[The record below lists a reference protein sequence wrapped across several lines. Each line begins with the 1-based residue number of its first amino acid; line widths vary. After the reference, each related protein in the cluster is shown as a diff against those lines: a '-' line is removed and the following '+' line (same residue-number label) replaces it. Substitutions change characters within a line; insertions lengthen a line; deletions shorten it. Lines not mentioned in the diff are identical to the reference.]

1 KFVFSTSEAYL
12 IEDGKITAP
21 VKGAT
26 LIGNGPE
33 CMSRVSMVGNDLSLD
48 SGVGTCGKD
57 GQSVPLADVFEDFA
71 GRGRGLVLRGF
82 MLSLTDQRA
91 QLLTVCVG
99 VFGNEL
105 LQHVV
110 GPGHQAVAPTFQ
122 IVEAFVVLTRRSVE
136 LIEQHQDFIQ
146 ILIAHQLA
154 DELNVAFAR
163 NVRGVLGSIG
173 QCPTQRVGQW
183 QLGQHIGLECR
194 QAFAQLHQ
202 SMQLSFDLGFAFLS
216 VEGVVN
222 LMENVMSASES
233 VGPQALPALQQQVEE
248 IVAEARRQGATAC
261 EVAVSLEQGLSTSV
275 RQREVETV
283 EFNRDQGF
291 GITLYV
297 GHRKGS
303 ASTSASGP
311 DAIRETVAAAL
322 AIAKH
327 TSEDESSGL
336 ADAALMAKEQPDF
349 DLFHPWDITPE
360 QAIERALICE
370 AAAFDADSRIKNA
383 DGTTLNVHQG
393 CRVYGN
399 SHGFIGGYA
408 STRHSLSCV
417 MIAEGEGQM
426 QRDYWY
432 DVNRRGDQLMD
443 ARLIGQK
450 AAERAA
456 SRLGARPV
464 PTCEVPVL
472 FSAELAGGLFGSFLG
487 AVSGGNLY
495 RKSSFLEGA
504 IGQRLFPEW
513 MTIDERPHLVG
524 AMGSS
529 AFDGDG
535 LATYAKPFVENGDL
549 VSYILSTYSGR
560 KLGLP
565 STANAG
571 GVHNLFVSHGTE
583 DQAALIRRMGR
594 GLLVTELMGS
604 GLNMVTGD
612 YSRGAAGFWI
622 ENGEIQFPVQE
633 VTIAGN
639 MRDMFKQIVAVGND
653 LEMRSNIRTGSVLI
667 EKMMVAGS

>member
-1 KFVFSTSEAYL
+1 
-12 IEDGKITAP
+12 
-21 VKGAT
+21 
-26 LIGNGPE
+26 
-33 CMSRVSMVGNDLSLD
+33 
-48 SGVGTCGKD
+48 
-57 GQSVPLADVFEDFA
+57 
-71 GRGRGLVLRGF
+71 
-82 MLSLTDQRA
+82 
-91 QLLTVCVG
+91 
-99 VFGNEL
+99 
-105 LQHVV
+105 
-110 GPGHQAVAPTFQ
+110 
-122 IVEAFVVLTRRSVE
+122 
-136 LIEQHQDFIQ
+136 
-146 ILIAHQLA
+146 
-154 DELNVAFAR
+154 
-163 NVRGVLGSIG
+163 
-173 QCPTQRVGQW
+173 
-183 QLGQHIGLECR
+183 
-194 QAFAQLHQ
+194 
-202 SMQLSFDLGFAFLS
+202 
-216 VEGVVN
+216 
-222 LMENVMSASES
+222 MSASES
-233 VGPQALPALQQQVEE
+233 VGPQALPALQQQVEQ
-248 IVAEARRQGATAC
+248 IVAEAKRQGATAC
-261 EVAVSLEQGLSTSV
+261 EVAVSLEQGLSTTV

-291 GITLYV
+291 GITLYM

-327 TSEDESSGL
+327 TSEDEASGL
-336 ADAALMAKEQPDF
+336 ADAALMAKDQPDF
-349 DLFHPWDITPE
+349 DLYHPWDITPE

-432 DVNRRGDQLMD
+432 DVNRRGELLMD
-443 ARLIGQK
+443 ATLIGQK

-472 FSAELAGGLFGSFLG
+472 FSAELAGGLFGSFMG
-487 AVSGGNLY
+487 AISGGNLY

-612 YSRGAAGFWI
+612 YSRGAAGFWV
-622 ENGEIQFPVQE
+622 ENGEIQFAVQE

-639 MRDMFKQIVAVGND
+639 MRDMFKQIVAVGSD
-653 LEMRSNIRTGSVLI
+653 LELRSNIRTGSVLI